1 MEKINAAVVG
11 ITGYTGMELMRIIG
25 RHPGLNLCAV
35 TSRTRA
41 GQAVQDVF
49 PYFQGTETGLM
60 AITVPDPELVSR
72 DADIVFLA
80 VPHGKAMELAAAFM
94 DQKVR
99 VVDLSADFR
108 LRDPQLYEAW
118 YNEKHQ
124 HPDLLEQAVYGI
136 PELYQAKMAQARLTA
151 NPGCYPTSVILA
163 MYPALE
169 GGYISGKII
178 ADSKSGVSGAGRS
191 ASVGTL
197 FCEVADSFKAY
208 STAKH
213 RHTPEMEQELSRA
226 VNRPVALSFS
236 PHLVPMSR
244 GILSTCYADL
254 AGKAQ
259 EAEIREFYKSFY
271 KDHPWVRIMPQA
283 RLPETR
289 WVKGTMYCDLGLVV
303 DQRTNTLVVVSCI
316 DNLCRGASGQAVANA
331 NIMCGYQPGLG
342 LDHLPLVP

>member
-1 MEKINAAVVG
+1 
-11 ITGYTGMELMRIIG
+11 
-25 RHPGLNLCAV
+25 
-35 TSRTRA
+35 
-41 GQAVQDVF
+41 
-49 PYFQGTETGLM
+49 
-60 AITVPDPELVSR
+60 
-72 DADIVFLA
+72 
-80 VPHGKAMELAAAFM
+80 
-94 DQKVR
+94 
-99 VVDLSADFR
+99 
-108 LRDPQLYEAW
+108 
-118 YNEKHQ
+118 
-124 HPDLLEQAVYGI
+124 
-136 PELYQAKMAQARLTA
+136 MAQARLTA